1 MLLESAGTP
10 AACSRSSSPHEET
23 SSPRAVNHVHGY
35 ERRRDRMPD
44 FRDISDRAGSHRTLV
59 QARSMRAYS
68 VTRRPSSADQ

>member
-35 ERRRDRMPD
+35 EKRGDRIPNL
-44 FRDISDRAGSHRTLV
+44 RDISDRAGRHRTLV

-68 VTRRPSSADQ
+68 ATRRPSSADQ